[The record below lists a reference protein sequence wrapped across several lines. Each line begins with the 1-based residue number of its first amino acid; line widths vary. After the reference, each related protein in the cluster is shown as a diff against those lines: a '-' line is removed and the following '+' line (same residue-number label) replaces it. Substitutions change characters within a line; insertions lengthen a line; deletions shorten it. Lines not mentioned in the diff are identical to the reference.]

1 MVGRFEWMVALRY
14 LRARRREGFISVIAG
29 FALLGIALGVATLI
43 IVMAVMNGFR
53 TELTSRVLGLSGHLG
68 VYGFGV
74 PLTGYEGIIDRI
86 MALEDVESVWPVVE
100 SQALVTHGRNASGA
114 AVRGVLPEYLDD
126 RPLLADRLYPA
137 DAAFEGPDAIAIGQ
151 RMATRLGLD
160 IGDSLTLI
168 APQGT
173 ETAFGM
179 VPRQRAYR
187 IVALFDSGLYEY
199 DSNYVYM
206 PLEAAQLLFQT
217 GEGVSSLEVFVDDP
231 DALGTLRP
239 MLMTVVGADG
249 RVWDWQQA
257 NSSFFTALQ
266 VERNVMFLILTLI
279 IIVAAF
285 NVISG
290 LVMLV
295 KDKARDIAILRTMGA
310 TRGMVMRVFLI
321 TGTSIGVVG
330 TALGFGLGVLISE
343 NIQRIQ
349 RWLEDTTGAN
359 IWDETLRFLT
369 EMPAEID
376 WWETGAVVVMS
387 LVLSFLATLYPSW
400 RAARL
405 DPVEALRYE

>member
-1 MVGRFEWMVALRY
+1 
-14 LRARRREGFISVIAG
+14 
-29 FALLGIALGVATLI
+29 
-43 IVMAVMNGFR
+43 
-53 TELTSRVLGLSGHLG
+53 
-68 VYGFGV
+68 
-74 PLTGYEGIIDRI
+74 
-86 MALEDVESVWPVVE
+86 
-100 SQALVTHGRNASGA
+100 
-114 AVRGVLPEYLDD
+114 
-126 RPLLADRLYPA
+126 
-137 DAAFEGPDAIAIGQ
+137 
-151 RMATRLGLD
+151 
-160 IGDSLTLI
+160 
-168 APQGT
+168 
-173 ETAFGM
+173 
-179 VPRQRAYR
+179 
-187 IVALFDSGLYEY
+187 
-199 DSNYVYM
+199 M
-206 PLEAAQLLFQT
+206 PLEAAQLLFQM